1 MAKDTALIW
10 VKREL
15 DAVGV
20 AYTIEHGGRHA
31 KVRFTV
37 GAVTQLYVCSGNA
50 NAMRSKRNSR
60 AGIRRMLRQLGVLDP
75 EAPRG

>member
-1 MAKDTALIW
+1 MAKDTPLLW
-10 VKREL
+10 VTREL

-37 GAVTQLYVCSGNA
+37 AGLAHLYVCSGNA

-75 EAPRG
+75 EGSRG